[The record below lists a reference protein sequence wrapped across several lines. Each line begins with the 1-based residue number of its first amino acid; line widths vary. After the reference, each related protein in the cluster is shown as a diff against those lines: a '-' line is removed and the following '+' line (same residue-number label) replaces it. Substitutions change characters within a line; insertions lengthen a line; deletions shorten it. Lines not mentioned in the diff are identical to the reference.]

1 MTENNSFKMIRSAFT
16 SATIAVSFA
25 ALTTSFIVEKEKA
38 VADFKLLNVNGKY
51 YSLKDD
57 KNAKGYIVV
66 FTCNHCPFAKLYPK
80 RLNKLNNQFSRL
92 HVPLIAISST
102 DTLAYEA
109 DCYNKMRTVSLSE
122 HYNFPYLYDA
132 SQSTAKD
139 FGAQKTPHAYV
150 IWKENEKWIIKYNG
164 AIDDNGAEPDKVKQ
178 HYVADAVSELLQKK
192 TVATKETISVG
203 CQIKFRKS

>member
-1 MTENNSFKMIRSAFT
+1 MIRSAFT

>member
-1 MTENNSFKMIRSAFT
+1 MTENNSFKKIRSAFT
-16 SATIAVSFA
+16 ALTIALSFA
-25 ALTTSFIVEKEKA
+25 AFTTSFIVVKEKA

-51 YSLKDD
+51 FSIKDD

-109 DCYNKMRTVSLSE
+109 DCYLKMRTLSQSE

-132 SQSTAKD
+132 TQNTARD

-150 IWKENEKWIIKYNG
+150 IWKQNGKWIIKYNG

-178 HYVADAVSELLQKK
+178 HYVADAVNDLLQKR

-203 CQIKFRKS
+203 CQIKLRKS